1 MSLRRRKDKDDFI
14 LDLAKERSMVGGAE
28 VARMRA

>member
-1 MSLRRRKDKDDFI
+1 MPLRRRKDKDDFT

-28 VARMRA
+28 VAP